1 MNELI
6 EKYFEN
12 NLTSEEQFLFD
23 EKLNQD
29 AEFKAEFEFH
39 LELKNAINLT
49 ERQKIKK
56 EIQKFEIKAKTPV
69 FYLKSYFKYAAI
81 FLVMFSLWFVM
92 FNNTSNN
99 ELYNSYF
106 DPYPNTVIS
115 NTRSDVNEKTII
127 EEAFIAYDLGEYDKA
142 NDLFENALN
151 TTKTEYILFYKA
163 ICLMELNKH
172 KDAIILFESTN
183 LSNEYHEKSLWFEAL
198 CYLKLN
204 NKSVARQKLETLVK
218 KKSFKN
224 TEAEE
229 LLSKL

>member
-12 NLTSEEQFLFD
+12 NLTPEEQLLFD

-39 LELKNAINLT
+39 LELKNAIKLA

-56 EIQKFEIKAKTPV
+56 EIQKFEIEAKTPV

-92 FNNTSNN
+92 FNNTNNN

-127 EEAFIAYDLGEYDKA
+127 EEAFIAYDLGEYNKA
-142 NDLFENALN
+142 NDLFENALKV
-151 TTKTEYILFYKA
+151 TKTDYILFYKA

-172 KDAIILFESTN
+172 KDAIKLFESTN
-183 LSNEYHEKSLWFEAL
+183 LSNEYLEKSLWFEAL